1 MFMVGYILFNST
13 SYENLKYSV
22 DFHFPLLSFFCPDF
36 TSRSCTFTVYHMF
49 NFSCTP
55 GQPSDAYCRRGKD
68 YNWGDIRKSNNC
80 RRKVCILLSSIKL
93 RKVTLFTNVGR
104 FPISLIGGVGLW
116 RALSLQLFCIFY
128 WKTPASSPEHLMKH
142 SIMLTGAFR

>member
-13 SYENLKYSV
+13 CYENLKYSV
-22 DFHFPLLSFFCPDF
+22 NFHFPLLSFFCADF
-36 TSRSCTFTVYHMF
+36 TSHSCTFTLYHMF

-80 RRKVCILLSSIKL
+80 RRKVCILLSSSRL
-93 RKVTLFTNVGR
+93 RKVTLLIIVGR
-104 FPISLIGGVGLW
+104 FHISLTGGVGFW
-116 RALSLQLFCIFY
+116 RALSLQLFCISY
-128 WKTPASSPEHLMKH
+128 WKTPTSSPELLMRH
-142 SIMLTGAFR
+142 SIMLNGAFW